1 MILLWEI
8 HSPKTIN
15 DSIYR
20 SCVLIYLQDPAYNT
34 GKFGEVRELILGM
47 LETYNYEQTL
57 MKTCK
62 NLLNHDIHVHLK
74 SLTSAAIRG
83 YVPRGDNCYLCNKQF
98 INQTDTDTVVVFR

>member
-1 MILLWEI
+1 M
-8 HSPKTIN
+8 
-15 DSIYR
+15 
-20 SCVLIYLQDPAYNT
+20 
-34 GKFGEVRELILGM
+34 RELILGM